1 MKQIFLII
9 FFAVGLAYAQQKIP
23 VISDIAYFYADS
35 ISTTIT
41 IGKNEF
47 LAQIWLDADRS
58 LSVWPQLYDASKAQ
72 WSWVLD
78 NGAILVYTTS
88 DVTLDFVI
96 PLEPRR
102 FYIGKSIRWL
112 LAADIADTMSMRYEK
127 RPY

>member
-9 FFAVGLAYAQQKIP
+9 FFIAGLAYAQQKIP
-23 VISDIAYFYADS
+23 VITDSTFFYADS
-35 ISTTIT
+35 ISETIT
-41 IGKNEF
+41 LGKNEF
-47 LAQIWLDADRS
+47 LAQVWLDADRS
-58 LSVWPQLYDASKAQ
+58 VSIWPQFYDASKQQ

-102 FYIGKSIRWL
+102 FYVGKSIRWL
-112 LAADIADTMSMRYEK
+112 MAADIADTMSMRYEK